1 MYNLILINNVIKS
14 YFIEFIYI
22 VISSQDYRY
31 IYYTHIYLKTLFPNV
46 IYKFTTHQKREA
58 ANQKTS
64 SSIYVWWQV
73 EKHSAA
79 NQKTTFE
86 GSKYTN
92 LRRDL
97 ILFGSLRLPI

>member
-46 IYKFTTHQKREA
+46 IYKFTIHQKREA

-64 SSIYVWWQV
+64 TVYIGSYISIFQL
-73 EKHSAA
+73 S
-79 NQKTTFE
+79 T
-86 GSKYTN
+86 
-92 LRRDL
+92 
-97 ILFGSLRLPI
+97 II